1 MNIQKNEVYYA
12 DLSDFIGSEQG
23 GIRPV
28 VVLQNDIGNKYAPT
42 TIVAVITA
50 QKKKHMPTHVR
61 VTLGEGTLPKQ
72 SVALLEQIK
81 TIDKKRLQAY
91 IGRIDKTTGEEIER
105 AMKISLG
112 IITERV

>member
-42 TIVAVITA
+42 TIVTVITA
-50 QKKKHMPTHVR
+50 QKKKHMPTHVG
-61 VTLGEGTLPKQ
+61 VELEEGTLPKRA
-72 SVALLEQIK
+72 VALLEQIK

-91 IGRIDKTTGEEIER
+91 IGKTDKTTGEAIER
-105 AMKISLG
+105 AMRVSLG
-112 IITERV
+112 INDIN